1 LNLLT
6 VRDRFNGDG
15 LKVPIAASAGESQGS
30 YRQEEEENERPKPV
44 HGEFPLDNPNLEEV
58 TKTSK

>member
-15 LKVPIAASAGESQGS
+15 LKVPIAATAGQSQGG
-30 YRQEEEENERPKPV
+30 YGQEENERPKSI
-44 HGEFPLDNPNLEEV
+44 HGEFL
-58 TKTSK
+58 

>member
-15 LKVPIAASAGESQGS
+15 LKVPIAASAGQSQGG
-30 YRQEEEENERPKPV
+30 YGQEENERPKSI
-44 HGEFPLDNPNLEEV
+44 HGEFPLDDPNLEEV
-58 TKTSK
+58 TEASN